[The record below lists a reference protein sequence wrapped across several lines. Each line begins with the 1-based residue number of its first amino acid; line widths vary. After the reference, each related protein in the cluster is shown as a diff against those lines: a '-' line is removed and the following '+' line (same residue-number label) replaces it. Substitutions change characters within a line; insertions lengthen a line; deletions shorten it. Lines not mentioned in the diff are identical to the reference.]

1 MTKAALIQMQIGD
14 SLAQNLETAR
24 KSIED
29 AASEGANIVC
39 MPEYFFAAPRV
50 VPLQKFHD
58 ETYGEVVEFIENIS
72 GDLDLTITSNVIER
86 SGGRYYNVCMV
97 YESGKLIGRQRKVN
111 VTQNEG
117 LWGLGSTPNKK
128 FEIFKSRLGNLGV
141 LVCADV
147 LHAECCA
154 ELRGA
159 DIVFNPVVSKYRK
172 KDATAVGRI
181 AMFIARAYDNGYF
194 ILKAGGVGRTP
205 FARIVGRSLI
215 AAPWGI
221 VACARDE
228 NTAEIVTAE
237 LDVNLLRKVRN
248 ENEALAT
255 ENKGK
260 EMRESTG

>member
-1 MTKAALIQMQIGD
+1 MQIGN

-29 AASEGANIVC
+29 AATGGVEIVC

-50 VPLQKFHD
+50 ISLQKFHD
-58 ETYGEVVEFIENIS
+58 ETYGEVIEFIENIS
-72 GDLDLTITSNVIER
+72 KDRDLTIASNVIEH
-86 SGGRYYNVCMV
+86 SGGRYYNVCVV

-111 VTQNEG
+111 TTQNEG
-117 LWGLGSTPNKK
+117 LWGLSGGKG
-128 FEIFKSRLGNLGV
+128 FEIFKSRSGNLGV

-159 DIVFNPVVSKYRK
+159 DIVLNPVVSKYRE

-194 ILKAGGVGRTP
+194 ILKAGGIGSTP
-205 FARIVGRSLI
+205 FARIVGRSLV

-248 ENEALAT
+248 ENEALTT

-260 EMRESTG
+260 EMKGSTG

>member
-1 MTKAALIQMQIGD
+1 
-14 SLAQNLETAR
+14 
-24 KSIED
+24 
-29 AASEGANIVC
+29 
-39 MPEYFFAAPRV
+39 
-50 VPLQKFHD
+50 
-58 ETYGEVVEFIENIS
+58 
-72 GDLDLTITSNVIER
+72 
-86 SGGRYYNVCMV
+86 MV

-117 LWGLGSTPNKK
+117 LWGLGSTQFLDAEASRLGSTPRKK
-128 FEIFKSRLGNLGV
+128 FEIFKSRFGNLGV

-194 ILKAGGVGRTP
+194 ILKAGGVGKTS

-221 VACARDE
+221 VACARNE
-228 NTAEIVTAE
+228 NSAENIIAE

-248 ENEALAT
+248 ENEALRYFLSGQSLPDT
-255 ENKGK
+255 IL
-260 EMRESTG
+260 